1 MSEKLTR
8 KIYIWLF
15 AALYLSV
22 ALVSGIHAVSF
33 FSLANNEILGIMLA
47 VTFEIGQAAVLF
59 SLLTNPNQ
67 RKKVMPWLNM
77 VIFCLI
83 QILGNIYSSY
93 KYIVQHS
100 MDNLRYFK
108 EPIFIW
114 FDMPDNQVNVV
125 ITYLVGAIL
134 PISALMLTEMLTSY
148 LYGDK
153 EEKKKE
159 IGNKE
164 ENTTQNTIEE
174 NKDEPKLDS
183 TSIETNDEQTTTDND
198 NVQEQIVETPEL
210 PEGNSEIQQGT
221 DRTDV
226 ETIEDKDYIQKI
238 KIPKSEIKSH
248 FVNLK

>member
-33 FSLANNEILGIMLA
+33 FSLANNEVLGVMLA
-47 VTFEIGQAAVLF
+47 ITFEIGQAAVLF

-67 RKKVMPWLNM
+67 RKKIMPWLNM

-93 KYIVQHS
+93 KYIVLHS
-100 MDNLRYFK
+100 MENLKYFK

-148 LYGDK
+148 LYGDDN
-153 EEKKKE
+153 KKE
-159 IGNKE
+159 IETKVEDN
-164 ENTTQNTIEE
+164 NTIQNTIDTT
-174 NKDEPKLDS
+174 NKDDGQSK
-183 TSIETNDEQTTTDND
+183 SIEGTTNTD
-198 NVQEQIVETPEL
+198 VQEDNRSEDLVDEVPEL
-210 PEGNSEIQQGT
+210 SEGNTEVQQGT
-221 DRTDV
+221 DGTNIEEVNKV
-226 ETIEDKDYIQKI
+226 EEVK
-238 KIPKSEIKSH
+238 PKQEIKSH
-248 FVNLK
+248 FVNLN

>member
-33 FSLANNEILGIMLA
+33 FSLANNEVLGVILAI
-47 VTFEIGQAAVLF
+47 TFEIGQAAVLF

-77 VIFCLI
+77 GIFCLI

-93 KYIVQHS
+93 KYIVLHS
-100 MDNLRYFK
+100 MENLKYFK

-148 LYGDK
+148 LYGNDN
-153 EEKKKE
+153 KKE
-159 IGNKE
+159 IETKVEDN
-164 ENTTQNTIEE
+164 NAIQNTIDIT
-174 NKDEPKLDS
+174 NKGDEQSK
-183 TSIETNDEQTTTDND
+183 SIEGTTNTD
-198 NVQEQIVETPEL
+198 VQEDNRSEDLVDEVPEL
-210 PEGNSEIQQGT
+210 SEDNTEVQQGT
-221 DRTDV
+221 DGTNIEEVNKV
-226 ETIEDKDYIQKI
+226 EEVK
-238 KIPKSEIKSH
+238 PKPEIKSH
-248 FVNLK
+248 FVNLN

>member
-33 FSLANNEILGIMLA
+33 FSLANNEVLGVMLA
-47 VTFEIGQAAVLF
+47 ITFEIGQAAVLF

-77 VIFCLI
+77 GIFCLI

-93 KYIVQHS
+93 KYIVLHS
-100 MDNLRYFK
+100 MDNLKYFK

-148 LYGDK
+148 LYGDDN
-153 EEKKKE
+153 KKE
-159 IGNKE
+159 IETKDESN
-164 ENTTQNTIEE
+164 NTIQNTIDTT
-174 NKDEPKLDS
+174 NKDDGQSK
-183 TSIETNDEQTTTDND
+183 SIEGTTNTD
-198 NVQEQIVETPEL
+198 VQEDGRSEDLVDEVPEL
-210 PEGNSEIQQGT
+210 PEDDTEVQQGT
-221 DRTDV
+221 DGTDV
-226 ETIEDKDYIQKI
+226 KEVKVEEI
-238 KIPKSEIKSH
+238 KPKQEIKSH
-248 FVNLK
+248 FVNLN

>member
-33 FSLANNEILGIMLA
+33 FSLANNEVLGVMLA
-47 VTFEIGQAAVLF
+47 ITFEIGQAAVLF

-77 VIFCLI
+77 GIFCLI

-93 KYIVQHS
+93 KYIVLHS
-100 MDNLRYFK
+100 MDNLKYFK

-148 LYGDK
+148 LYGDDN
-153 EEKKKE
+153 KKE
-159 IGNKE
+159 AETKVESN
-164 ENTTQNTIEE
+164 NTIQNTIDTI
-174 NKDEPKLDS
+174 NKD
-183 TSIETNDEQTTTDND
+183 DEQSKSIGGTTNTD
-198 NVQEQIVETPEL
+198 VQEDDRSEDLVDEVPEL
-210 PEGNSEIQQGT
+210 PEDDTEVQQGT
-221 DRTDV
+221 DGTDIKEVKV
-226 ETIEDKDYIQKI
+226 EEVK
-238 KIPKSEIKSH
+238 PKQEIKSH
-248 FVNLK
+248 FVNLN

>member
-33 FSLANNEILGIMLA
+33 FSLANNEVLGVMLA
-47 VTFEIGQAAVLF
+47 ITFEIGQAAVLF

-67 RKKVMPWLNM
+67 RKKVMPW
-77 VIFCLI
+77 VSQGIFCLV

-93 KYIVQHS
+93 KYIVLHS
-100 MDNLRYFK
+100 MDNLKYFK
-108 EPIFIW
+108 EPVFIW

-148 LYGDK
+148 LYGDDN
-153 EEKKKE
+153 KKE
-159 IGNKE
+159 IKTKV
-164 ENTTQNTIEE
+164 ENNNTIQNTIDTT
-174 NKDEPKLDS
+174 NKDDGQSK
-183 TSIETNDEQTTTDND
+183 SIEGTTNAD
-198 NVQEQIVETPEL
+198 VQEDNRSEDLVDEVPEL
-210 PEGNSEIQQGT
+210 LEDDIEVQQGT
-221 DRTDV
+221 DGTDIKEVKV
-226 ETIEDKDYIQKI
+226 EEVK
-238 KIPKSEIKSH
+238 PKQEIKSH
-248 FVNLK
+248 FVNLN

>member
-33 FSLANNEILGIMLA
+33 FSLANNEVLGVMLA
-47 VTFEIGQAAVLF
+47 ITFEIGQAAVLF

-77 VIFCLI
+77 GIFCLI

-93 KYIVQHS
+93 KYIVLHS
-100 MDNLRYFK
+100 MENLKYFK

-148 LYGDK
+148 LYGDANKK
-153 EEKKKE
+153 ETEKKVE
-159 IGNKE
+159 DD
-164 ENTTQNTIEE
+164 NTIQNTIDTT
-174 NKDEPKLDS
+174 NKDDRQSK
-183 TSIETNDEQTTTDND
+183 SIEGTTNTDIQEDNRSKDLVDE
-198 NVQEQIVETPEL
+198 VPEL
-210 PEGNSEIQQGT
+210 PEDNTEVQQGT
-221 DRTDV
+221 DGTNIEEVNKV
-226 ETIEDKDYIQKI
+226 EEVK
-238 KIPKSEIKSH
+238 PKQEIKSH
-248 FVNLK
+248 FVNLN

>member
-100 MDNLRYFK
+100 MDNLKYFK

-153 EEKKKE
+153 E
-159 IGNKE
+159 
-164 ENTTQNTIEE
+164 NTTQNTIEE
-174 NKDEPKLDS
+174 NKDDEPKPDPNP
-183 TSIETNDEQTTTDND
+183 IETNN
-198 NVQEQIVETPEL
+198 EQITADDNNGEKQINETPEL
-210 PEGNSEIQQGT
+210 PEDNTEVQQRT
-221 DRTDV
+221 DRND
-226 ETIEDKDYIQKI
+226 IEEVTK
-238 KIPKSEIKSH
+238 PKQEIKSH
-248 FVNLK
+248 FINLK

>member
-33 FSLANNEILGIMLA
+33 FSLANNEVLGVMLA
-47 VTFEIGQAAVLF
+47 ITFEIGQAAVLF

-77 VIFCLI
+77 GIFCLI

-93 KYIVQHS
+93 KYIVLHS
-100 MDNLRYFK
+100 MENLKYFK

-148 LYGDK
+148 LYGDDNKK
-153 EEKKKE
+153 ETEKKVE
-159 IGNKE
+159 DD
-164 ENTTQNTIEE
+164 NTIQNTIDTT
-174 NKDEPKLDS
+174 NKDNGQSK
-183 TSIETNDEQTTTDND
+183 SIEGTTNTD
-198 NVQEQIVETPEL
+198 VQEDNRSEDLVDEIPEL
-210 PEGNSEIQQGT
+210 SEDNTEVQQGT
-221 DRTDV
+221 DGTNIEEVKDTKEV
-226 ETIEDKDYIQKI
+226 EEVKLK
-238 KIPKSEIKSH
+238 PEIKSH
-248 FVNLK
+248 FVNLN

>member
-33 FSLANNEILGIMLA
+33 FSLANNEVLGVMLA

-77 VIFCLI
+77 GVFCLI

-148 LYGDK
+148 LYDDK
-153 EEKKKE
+153 ETEKKV
-159 IGNKE
+159 E
-164 ENTTQNTIEE
+164 ENNNTIDTKDDGQSEPIEREPIQDVSE
-174 NKDEPKLDS
+174 NNGNEDLVDEISELSKDDS
-183 TSIETNDEQTTTDND
+183 E
-198 NVQEQIVETPEL
+198 V
-210 PEGNSEIQQGT
+210 QQGT
-221 DRTDV
+221 DETDIEEVKEEKEV
-226 ETIEDKDYIQKI
+226 EEVK
-238 KIPKSEIKSH
+238 PEIKSH

>member
-33 FSLANNEILGIMLA
+33 FSLANNEVLGVMLA
-47 VTFEIGQAAVLF
+47 ITFEIGQAAVLF

-77 VIFCLI
+77 GIFCLI

-93 KYIVQHS
+93 KYIVLHS
-100 MDNLRYFK
+100 MENLKYFK

-148 LYGDK
+148 LYGNDN
-153 EEKKKE
+153 KKE
-159 IGNKE
+159 IETKVEDN
-164 ENTTQNTIEE
+164 NTIQNTIDTT
-174 NKDEPKLDS
+174 NKDDGQFK
-183 TSIETNDEQTTTDND
+183 SIEGTTNTD
-198 NVQEQIVETPEL
+198 VQEDNRSEDLADEVPEL
-210 PEGNSEIQQGT
+210 SEDNNEVQQGT
-221 DRTDV
+221 DETNIKEVNKV
-226 ETIEDKDYIQKI
+226 EEVK
-238 KIPKSEIKSH
+238 PKTEIKSH
-248 FVNLK
+248 FVNLN

>member
-33 FSLANNEILGIMLA
+33 FSLANNEVLGVMLA
-47 VTFEIGQAAVLF
+47 ITFEIGQAAVLF

-77 VIFCLI
+77 GIFCLI

-93 KYIVQHS
+93 KYIVLHS
-100 MDNLRYFK
+100 MENLKYFK

-148 LYGDK
+148 LYGDDNKK
-153 EEKKKE
+153 ETEKKVE
-159 IGNKE
+159 DD
-164 ENTTQNTIEE
+164 NTIQNTIDTT
-174 NKDEPKLDS
+174 NKDNGQSK
-183 TSIETNDEQTTTDND
+183 SIEGTTNTD
-198 NVQEQIVETPEL
+198 VQEDNRSEDLVDEVPEL
-210 PEGNSEIQQGT
+210 PEDNTEIQQGT
-221 DRTDV
+221 DEANIEELNKV
-226 ETIEDKDYIQKI
+226 EEVK
-238 KIPKSEIKSH
+238 PKAEIKSH
-248 FVNLK
+248 FVNLN

>member
-8 KIYIWLF
+8 RIYIWLF

-77 VIFCLI
+77 GIFCLI

-159 IGNKE
+159 
-164 ENTTQNTIEE
+164 NTTQNIIEE
-174 NKDEPKLDS
+174 NKDERIESDS
-183 TSIETNDEQTTTDND
+183 NPSETNDEQTTS
-198 NVQEQIVETPEL
+198 IVDDGKIEDDKDLKL
-210 PEGNSEIQQGT
+210 PEDNPEIQQGT
-221 DRTDV
+221 DRTDIEEV
-226 ETIEDKDYIQKI
+226 EDKDVQEV
-238 KIPKSEIKSH
+238 KIPKQEVKSH
-248 FVNLK
+248 FVNLN

>member
-33 FSLANNEILGIMLA
+33 FSLANNEVLGVMLA
-47 VTFEIGQAAVLF
+47 ITFEIGQAAVLF

-77 VIFCLI
+77 GIFCLI

-93 KYIVQHS
+93 KYIVLHS
-100 MDNLRYFK
+100 MDNLKYFK

-148 LYGDK
+148 LYGDDN
-153 EEKKKE
+153 KKE
-159 IGNKE
+159 IETKD
-164 ENTTQNTIEE
+164 ENNNTIQNTIDTT
-174 NKDEPKLDS
+174 NKDDGQSK
-183 TSIETNDEQTTTDND
+183 SIEGTTNTD
-198 NVQEQIVETPEL
+198 VQEDNRSEDLVDEVPEL
-210 PEGNSEIQQGT
+210 PEDDTEVQQGT
-221 DRTDV
+221 DGTVIKEVKV
-226 ETIEDKDYIQKI
+226 EEVK
-238 KIPKSEIKSH
+238 PKQEIKSH
-248 FVNLK
+248 FVNLN

>member
-33 FSLANNEILGIMLA
+33 FSLANNEVLGVMLA
-47 VTFEIGQAAVLF
+47 ITFEIGQAAVLF

-77 VIFCLI
+77 GIFCLI

-93 KYIVQHS
+93 KYIVLHS
-100 MDNLRYFK
+100 MDNLKYFK

-148 LYGDK
+148 LYGGDN
-153 EEKKKE
+153 KKE
-159 IGNKE
+159 IETKVESN
-164 ENTTQNTIEE
+164 NTIQNTIDTI
-174 NKDEPKLDS
+174 NKDDGQSK
-183 TSIETNDEQTTTDND
+183 SIEGTTNTD
-198 NVQEQIVETPEL
+198 VQEDGRSEDLVDEVPEL
-210 PEGNSEIQQGT
+210 PEDDTEVQQGT
-221 DRTDV
+221 DGTDV
-226 ETIEDKDYIQKI
+226 EEVKVEEVK
-238 KIPKSEIKSH
+238 PKQEIKSH
-248 FVNLK
+248 FVNLN